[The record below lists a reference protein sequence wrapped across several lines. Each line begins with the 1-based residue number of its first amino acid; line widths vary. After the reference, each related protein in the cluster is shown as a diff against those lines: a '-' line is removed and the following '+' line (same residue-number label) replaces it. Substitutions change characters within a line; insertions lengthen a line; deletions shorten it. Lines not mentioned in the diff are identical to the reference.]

1 MYVIVWDLDG
11 TLGDFSALLNHRNST
26 EPVTLRV
33 RPGLA
38 DALRTLADAGFVHT
52 LLTLATPRYA
62 ELALAGAGL
71 RSFFT
76 RVEGVGQRD
85 KGDAAGVGGA
95 LGLSEEDRP
104 HRMLFV
110 GDHPHYDEPRDRR
123 VVFHLEFCALSRPAC
138 ELQNL
143 ILNLRDGGNGSI
155 RGGFDRLL
163 RQVPWWR
170 RLWRRP
176 RPGTPLPRSVP
187 GVGDVVL
194 FDRADGCPVVGFRDA
209 PAASAKASEHRFV
222 PADD

>member
-1 MYVIVWDLDG
+1 MYLIVWDLDG
-11 TLGDFSALLNHRNST
+11 TLGDFSALLNRGNST

-38 DALRTLADAGFVHT
+38 DTLRELADAGFAHT
-52 LLTLATPRYA
+52 LLTLATSRYA

-71 RSFFT
+71 RPFFS

-85 KGDAAGVGGA
+85 KGDAAGLGSA
-95 LGLSEEDRP
+95 MGLSEEDRP

-123 VVFHLEFCALSRPAC
+123 VVFHLEFCTLSRPAR

-170 RLWRRP
+170 QLLRRP

-194 FDRADGCPVVGFRDA
+194 FDRANGCPVVGFRD
-209 PAASAKASEHRFV
+209 PPGVSAKASEHRFV
-222 PADD
+222 PADF